1 MRLVAVTIAL
11 IATSVAALP
20 LTAQRSGCSATKYP
34 PELPSPSAL
43 VDSAAAI
50 ADLAPFSRSA
60 RAMVFSLLYT
70 EDDSLPHIRPLDKPD
85 AIAAVFLMRSLRPQP
100 PSETWAVRVRIVA
113 GASPAL
119 TLERSV
125 YCPPVP
131 ESTGPNGTIVRE
143 IMPAGT
149 LLQPTK
155 RTIVVKLEALV
166 SEDGRP
172 IVVRLMQPSGL
183 QTLDD
188 EIVRE
193 WQHRPFQPAL
203 LDGYPVQAVYRTD
216 GQSPRL

>member
-1 MRLVAVTIAL
+1 MRSLAVTIAL

-34 PELPSPSAL
+34 PALPSPSAL
-43 VDSAAAI
+43 VDSAGAI
-50 ADLAPFSRSA
+50 ADLAPFGRSA
-60 RAMVFSLLYT
+60 RAMVFSLLYN
-70 EDDSLPHIRPLDKPD
+70 EDDSLPHIRPLDKAD

-100 PSETWAVRVRIVA
+100 PSEMWAVRVRIVA
-113 GASPAL
+113 GALPAL

-131 ESTGPNGTIVRE
+131 ESTGPIGTIETEVV
-143 IMPAGT
+143 PAGT
-149 LLQPTK
+149 PPPTK
-155 RTIVVKLEALV
+155 RTIVVKVEALV

-188 EIVRE
+188 EIVRD